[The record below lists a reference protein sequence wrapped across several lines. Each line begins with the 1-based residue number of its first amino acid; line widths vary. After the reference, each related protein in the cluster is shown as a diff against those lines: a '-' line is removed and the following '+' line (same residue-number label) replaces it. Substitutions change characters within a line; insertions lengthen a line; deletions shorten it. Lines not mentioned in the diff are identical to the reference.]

1 MDEIEFREHSSVVLI
16 RSMADDEM
24 IADDARL
31 STKRHY
37 VGDER
42 EAHRKAYAGLV
53 RSLMRERHGTPF
65 EAPEFVFEI
74 EAPIFVARES
84 HRHRVA
90 SISEMSGRYI
100 ELPGVFWVP
109 PRERPLVQTPGTKQ
123 MAYSLSPGT
132 DEQYAS
138 ARRSIEEASEHAWVE
153 YQRML
158 EDGVLK
164 EVARVVLPV
173 NVFTRWRLR
182 INLRSALNF
191 ISLRVRVREDELP
204 ALFPSKPQL
213 EIDEVARQMES
224 IMAEHCPVAVQAFV
238 EGGRVA
244 P

>member
-1 MDEIEFREHSSVVLI
+1 MADIEFREHSSVALI
-16 RSMADDEM
+16 RCMADDHM

-31 STKRHY
+31 STLQSSSETAIQRT
-37 VGDER
+37 E
-42 EAHRKAYAGLV
+42 GLV
-53 RSLMRERHGTPF
+53 KSLMRERHGTPF
-65 EAPEFVFEI
+65 EAPEFVFDI

-84 HRHRVA
+84 HRHRIA
-90 SISEMSGRYI
+90 SISEQSGRYM

-109 PRERPLVQTPGTKQ
+109 PRERLLVQTPGTKQ

-132 DEQYAS
+132 EEQYKD
-138 ARRSIEEASEHAWVE
+138 ARLEIEAMSKAAWLS
-153 YQRML
+153 YQAML
-158 EDGVLK
+158 DAGVIK

-173 NVFTRWRLR
+173 NIFTRWRLR

-191 ISLRVRVREDELP
+191 VSLRVRVREDEPP

-213 EIDEVARQMES
+213 EIDEVARQMEK
-224 IMAEHCPVAVQAFV
+224 IMAEHCPVALQAFV